1 MAENNA
7 PVIVEVREFKDKI
20 EDTNRRLKELEDL
33 MKELNNK
40 LILQDMANAALLLEK
55 KAESLRERLTVA
67 QSELKKISSTGDM
80 MDGNTTQNEEEEFLD
95 AL

>member
-1 MAENNA
+1 LAENNA

>member
-1 MAENNA
+1 
-7 PVIVEVREFKDKI
+7 VIVEVREFKDKI